1 MPTPDILIDHEGEL
15 DIVVERV
22 VDVIVEQTEPPETIF
37 TEGLQGPPGIQG
49 PPGPAGGAT
58 TITVGA
64 APLSGHTAVALDASG
79 QLIYADCTDATQI
92 GLVLGVLAG
101 AYAVGDQAV
110 VQTDFDLVH
119 AGWTFVTGPV
129 YVGAGGA
136 LVQAPPPGAVFVQ
149 VIGYATAPTRLR
161 ISLQPPIFLT

>member
-1 MPTPDILIDHEGEL
+1 MPTPDILID
-15 DIVVERV
+15 RV

-37 TEGLQGPPGIQG
+37 TEGLHGPPGIQG

-64 APLSGHTAVALDASG
+64 APLSGHTAVALNASG

-136 LVQAPPPGAVFVQ
+136 LVQTLPPGAVFAQ
-149 VIGYATAPTRLR
+149 VVGFALAPTRIR
-161 ISLQPPIFLT
+161 VDVQPPIVLT

>member
-1 MPTPDILIDHEGEL
+1 MTDLV
-15 DIVVERV
+15 VVEEIQILALQEAVEV
-22 VDVIVEQTEPPETIF
+22 VEVLAVSE
-37 TEGLQGPPGIQG
+37 QGPRGIQG

-79 QLIYADCTDATQI
+79 RLIYADCTDATQI
-92 GLVLGVLAG
+92 GLVLGILAG

-136 LVQAPPPGAVFVQ
+136 LVQALPPGAVFVQ

-161 ISLQPPIFLT
+161 ISLQPPILIS